1 MGRVWD
7 GDARLN
13 PKPPVSTLESGVFW
27 RENKVRCFLP
37 FKGIYVGEN
46 KVVHFTT
53 GEKGYKSIQDSCL
66 TCPDCGFHQPGSGV
80 VLSCL
85 DCFIGTGSLYFFQYG
100 TNAYVSIS
108 RLRSGTCTIAKSDPP
123 QDVIHRAMYLLQNG
137 FGNYSLV
144 LNNCENFAL
153 YCKTSL
159 LCSKWDN
166 AGSSGQ
172 VNGWVMSPLNIIVS
186 SAVKIARCSTPVAAV
201 VGTGMHCLSRY
212 MTDIGVRKD
221 VVKVNVED
229 MALFRI

>member
-1 MGRVWD
+1 MRHAARTSYISFLIQRYDRTDIIIAYGRSSDKRPRVTS
-7 GDARLN
+7 L
-13 PKPPVSTLESGVFW
+13 S
-27 RENKVRCFLP
+27 
-37 FKGIYVGEN
+37 VG
-46 KVVHFTT
+46 
-53 GEKGYKSIQDSCL
+53 SPL
-66 TCPDCGFHQPGSGV
+66 TGFHQPGSGV

-85 DCFIGTGSLYFFQYG
+85 DCFIGTGSFYFFQYG
-100 TNAYVSIS
+100 TNACVSIS

-172 VNGWVMSPLNIIVS
+172 VNGWVMSPLNVIVS

-201 VGTGMHCLSRY
+201 VLVFERMLLRSTWRIWHCSESEKGEEVICGR
-212 MTDIGVRKD
+212 
-221 VVKVNVED
+221 
-229 MALFRI
+229 